1 MNNNGYILLV
11 EDEPVIQAKN
21 KKILQRHGYSIRQ
34 AFTIAEAWAT
44 IEEEPPRAIIL
55 DIQLPDGSGLDFLQ
69 ELRKRSNIPVLL
81 LTAMETAQD
90 IIRGL
95 EAGGDDYLT
104 KPYELQLFLTR
115 VKALMRRA
123 YLIPDRVEIPDGFFA
138 DFKKRVL
145 TLTLVEKKILKSYI
159 DAKTDKEIMS
169 ALYITSEALR
179 KHCER
184 IYYKL
189 GVSGGEEL
197 MLYIRIIKMS
207 GQDCL
212 KWE

>member
-1 MNNNGYILLV
+1 MNNDGYILLV
-11 EDEPVIQAKN
+11 EDEPMIQAKN
-21 KKILQRHGYSIRQ
+21 KKILQRHGYSIRH
-34 AFTIAEAWAT
+34 AFTIAEAWAA
-44 IEEEPPRAIIL
+44 IKEEPPRAIIL

-69 ELRKRSNIPVLL
+69 ELRKNSNIPVLL

-90 IIRGL
+90 IVLGL

-104 KPYELQLFLTR
+104 KPYELPLFLAR

-123 YLIPDRVEIPDGFFA
+123 YLIPDRVEIPDDFFA
-138 DFKKRVL
+138 DFTRRIL
-145 TLTLVEKKILKSYI
+145 TLTPVEKIILKSCI
-159 DAKTDKEIMS
+159 NAAPDKEIMS
-169 ALYITSEALR
+169 ALYITNEALR
-179 KHCER
+179 KHYER

-189 GVSGGEEL
+189 GVSGNEEL
-197 MLYIRIIKMS
+197 MLYIRLIKMS